1 MAQTEKEV
9 GREAA
14 RMLRSKLKSTISTSG
29 LSLKNDKDS
38 IGRATTSYRMVRG
51 EPTHLNGIAVIM
63 PRHGFIHSHGVD
75 TTRSSHIMKT
85 ASGKT
90 VARKLHPFKMKK
102 TPILQNLLADNTIVD
117 FVADEITRLRGEEV
131 VLKIKEFLE
140 E

>member
-14 RMLRSKLKSTISTSG
+14 KMLKSKLKSAITTSG

-51 EPTHLNGIAVIM
+51 EPTQLKGIVVIM
-63 PRHGFIHSHGVD
+63 PRHGFIQSHGVD
-75 TTRSSHIMKT
+75 TTRTSHMMTTKK
-85 ASGKT
+85 GKSVT
-90 VARKLHPFKMKK
+90 RKQHSFKMKK

-117 FVADEITRLRGEEV
+117 FVADEITRLRGEEI